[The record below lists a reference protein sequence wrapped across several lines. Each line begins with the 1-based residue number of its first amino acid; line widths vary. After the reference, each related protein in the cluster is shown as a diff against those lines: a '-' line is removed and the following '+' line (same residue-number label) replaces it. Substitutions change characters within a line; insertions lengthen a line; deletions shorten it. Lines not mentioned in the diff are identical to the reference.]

1 MNTNDMTLEELRN
14 RIWDLETKNEDQLI
28 YHSEEKQTLIRER
41 DEWER
46 KFNDI
51 FLARRAI
58 GNAHAII
65 SHLEKELERANAII
79 LSYQNDYKKF
89 GTFYRDYN
97 KNIEQAAMNLVY
109 NPYLD
114 KKFEYKK
121 PLWWGVFVSSL
132 LRDEDKPSLSIHAL
146 RRAYGQTV

>member
-1 MNTNDMTLEELRN
+1 MTLEELRN

-121 PLWWGVFVSSL
+121 PL
-132 LRDEDKPSLSIHAL
+132 
-146 RRAYGQTV
+146 